1 VQWSIP
7 AIFCNTSIIVRIY
20 LRAAFKHKIVSEIKR
35 GTFYDF
41 PYHQANPGGGN
52 KSEKRKIDLVWVK
65 NIRSK
70 KDYCWERNVFWK
82 FAQAQEKATTTSN
95 NRVIPIVKSQRKIN
109 IIENESR
116 PTGQRNDRFS
126 EL

>member
-52 KSEKRKIDLVWVK
+52 
-65 NIRSK
+65 